1 MSKPY
6 ANPAL
11 QNEIVFLNATHEQL
25 YFRTYLKSGGGQ
37 KQTHYHTKFCEHFK
51 VIKGELQV
59 EINATT
65 KTLYKNDTA
74 TIRPYEV
81 HRFYN
86 ASGTDVIFEVE
97 ARPAL
102 DLKQGFQIMYGLAS
116 DGKVNTAGIPRN
128 IFHLAIG
135 VQLLNAYIPSF
146 PLKLQQLGIGL
157 LSSIGQRFGIKKKL
171 IETYCS

>member
-1 MSKPY
+1 
-6 ANPAL
+6 
-11 QNEIVFLNATHEQL
+11 
-25 YFRTYLKSGGGQ
+25 
-37 KQTHYHTKFCEHFK
+37 
-51 VIKGELQV
+51 
-59 EINATT
+59 
-65 KTLYKNDTA
+65 
-74 TIRPYEV
+74 
-81 HRFYN
+81 
-86 ASGTDVIFEVE
+86 
-97 ARPAL
+97 
-102 DLKQGFQIMYGLAS
+102 MYGLAS